1 VHLNLPEGGGLGMGL
16 RERYD
21 EVGAVRRRAQLG
33 WEELSSQ
40 LVFLMP
46 LIFIHQIRFILEA
59 LLQPIGPRVP

>member
-1 VHLNLPEGGGLGMGL
+1 MGV
-16 RERYD
+16 RRFGCASD
-21 EVGAVRRRAQLG
+21 TTRSARCTVRRRAQLG
-33 WEELSSQ
+33 REELSSQ